1 MTNSTGPNKDDKYWR
16 LNKKWLQTTTRELK
30 GLLRIMMPDK
40 TETSKWNSLVGVSV
54 RDASADGNDKAT
66 ILLS

>member
-1 MTNSTGPNKDDKYWR
+1 
-16 LNKKWLQTTTRELK
+16 LK

-54 RDASADGNDKAT
+54 RDASAEGNDKAT